1 MLSFTGFVS
10 MRSFTGLVSMR
21 SFTGLVFPA
30 SCREGMASVC
40 ERACACVRKLNRLR
54 WNRRAVL
61 VAVARRLDQALANF
75 SAVPCVK
82 YTRLFGPGVTS
93 VDRTWVCF
101 FKVIKKS
108 DDSVAPA
115 FLFGGE
121 SAVRPPQILG

>member
-1 MLSFTGFVS
+1 
-10 MRSFTGLVSMR
+10 MRRRGEFLRDSNPR
-21 SFTGLVFPA
+21 CDPA
-30 SCREGMASVC
+30 SCREEMASVC

-54 WNRRAVL
+54 WNCRAVL

-75 SAVPCVK
+75 SAVLCVK

-101 FKVIKKS
+101 SKVIKKS